1 MRLMYPIFETPV
13 VFEENRINILVIE
26 NQKAFFEFVM
36 AISDKGN
43 GAESEVIL
51 SKNFEE
57 IKFDRIADVTTDIV
71 SLDCNNKKLVSKLYA
86 KLNEIAFQEEN
97 YTLTLD
103 IVSKISEYLLNITQ
117 ALPCGVS
124 FDESV
129 ELSQLFKSVALRID
143 TDGKN
148 LLERLCDYVEVMN
161 EFCGTE
167 LFVLV
172 NLKSYLGVEELK
184 EFYKFCSYKKMT
196 LLLIENVLR
205 EQLDAECIKIIDND
219 LCEIS

>member
-13 VFEENRINILVIE
+13 VFEENRVNIVVIE

-43 GAESEVIL
+43 GAESEVVL

-57 IKFDRIADVTTDIV
+57 IKFDRIADVITDII
-71 SLDCNNKKLVSKLYA
+71 SLDCNNKKVVSKLYA

-103 IVSKISEYLLNITQ
+103 IVSKISEYLLTITQ

-184 EFYKFCSYKKMT
+184 EFYKFCGYKKMT

>member
-1 MRLMYPIFETPV
+1 MKLMYPIFETPV
-13 VFEENRINILVIE
+13 VFEENRVNILVIE

>member
-13 VFEENRINILVIE
+13 VFEENRVNIVVIE

-43 GAESEVIL
+43 GAESEVVL

-57 IKFDRIADVTTDIV
+57 IKFDRIADVTTDII
-71 SLDCNNKKLVSKLYA
+71 SLDCNNKKVVSKLYA

-103 IVSKISEYLLNITQ
+103 IVSKISEYLLTITQ
-117 ALPCGVS
+117 TLPCGVS

-205 EQLDAECIKIIDND
+205 EQLNAECIKIIDND
-219 LCEIS
+219 LCEI

>member
-43 GAESEVIL
+43 GAESEVVL

-117 ALPCGVS
+117 TLPCGVS

>member
-13 VFEENRINILVIE
+13 VFEENRVNILVIE

-43 GAESEVIL
+43 GAESEVVL

-117 ALPCGVS
+117 TLPCGVS